1 MSKLQDIQ
9 SSMSG
14 WKSIYNITNAQEY
27 ILIVLGGYLGCL
39 FMQSLT
45 MLVSAKTNSSVIAV
59 IVPFILIFL
68 PSFLSG
74 TSLPLLNKILG
85 LLPDQM
91 LQMNQVVKFFNLY
104 EIGGKVFCAVPI
116 LIISYSILLLLIVP
130 VIYFIYR
137 RKEVYN

>member
-1 MSKLQDIQ
+1 MFIYAISNYVGFCEDKLI
-9 SSMSG
+9 SNSG
-14 WKSIYNITNAQEY
+14 NRAFY
-27 ILIVLGGYLGCL
+27 
-39 FMQSLT
+39 FD
-45 MLVSAKTNSSVIAV
+45 
-59 IVPFILIFL
+59 FL

>member
-1 MSKLQDIQ
+1 MFIYAISNYVGFCEDKLI
-9 SSMSG
+9 SNSG
-14 WKSIYNITNAQEY
+14 NRAFYF
-27 ILIVLGGYLGCL
+27 V
-39 FMQSLT
+39 
-45 MLVSAKTNSSVIAV
+45 
-59 IVPFILIFL
+59 FL

>member
-1 MSKLQDIQ
+1 MFIYAISNYVGFCEDKLI
-9 SSMSG
+9 
-14 WKSIYNITNAQEY
+14 
-27 ILIVLGGYLGCL
+27 
-39 FMQSLT
+39 
-45 MLVSAKTNSSVIAV
+45 IAV

>member
-1 MSKLQDIQ
+1 MFIYAISNYVGFCEDKLISNSGNRAFYFDF
-9 SSMSG
+9 SS
-14 WKSIYNITNAQEY
+14 II
-27 ILIVLGGYLGCL
+27 
-39 FMQSLT
+39 
-45 MLVSAKTNSSVIAV
+45 
-59 IVPFILIFL
+59 
-68 PSFLSG
+68 LSG

>member
-1 MSKLQDIQ
+1 M
-9 SSMSG
+9 
-14 WKSIYNITNAQEY
+14 
-27 ILIVLGGYLGCL
+27 IVLGGYLGCL

-59 IVPFILIFL
+59 IVPFIFIFL

>member
-1 MSKLQDIQ
+1 MFIYAISNYVGFCEDKLI
-9 SSMSG
+9 SNSG
-14 WKSIYNITNAQEY
+14 
-27 ILIVLGGYLGCL
+27 
-39 FMQSLT
+39 
-45 MLVSAKTNSSVIAV
+45 
-59 IVPFILIFL
+59 
-68 PSFLSG
+68 
-74 TSLPLLNKILG
+74 SLPLLNKILG